1 MCPFIDETVPEL
13 ITGVESLLFDLCAL
27 RLATANFSEEN
38 KLGEGGF
45 GAVYKVR
52 LHDLLFSELTSQS
65 RVTLA
70 CSVLLPNHG

>member
-1 MCPFIDETVPEL
+1 MCPFIDETGPEL
-13 ITGVESLLFDLCAL
+13 ITGVESLLFDLSTL

-38 KLGEGGF
+38 RLGEGGF

-52 LHDLLFSELTSQS
+52 LHDLLSSELTSQS
-65 RVTLA
+65 PVTLA